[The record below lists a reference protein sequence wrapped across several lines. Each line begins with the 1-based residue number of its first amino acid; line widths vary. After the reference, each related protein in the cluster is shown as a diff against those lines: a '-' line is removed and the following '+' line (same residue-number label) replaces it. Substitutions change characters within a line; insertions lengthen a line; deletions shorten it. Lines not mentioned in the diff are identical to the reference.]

1 MHLGFDEKMSGK
13 RNIFLEAAFAGKP
26 VLEQLSEIENMQEQ
40 EKNALEMTKKI
51 ESKKTVNKI
60 KPNKAQEMAVIEEA
74 VQNVGRLPTKVLRY
88 VELMAIKLGPH
99 EKAYY
104 SSVGTVGGASREAA
118 RRRISRKIKEM

>member
-1 MHLGFDEKMSGK
+1 MHLGFHEKMSGK
-13 RNIFLEAAFAGKP
+13 RNIFLEATFAGKP
-26 VLEQLSEIENMQEQ
+26 VLEQLSEIEHMQEQ
-40 EKNALEMTKKI
+40 ERNALEK
-51 ESKKTVNKI
+51 
-60 KPNKAQEMAVIEEA
+60 A
-74 VQNVGRLPTKVLRY
+74 VQNVWRLPTKVLRY